1 MLQEKKTTNEQLIAN
16 CVLMEGH
23 EEIVMAKWPKFRAD
37 VFEFLCRYEWRYG
50 ENPTCLDDDA
60 HPITVEQASP
70 EWMFF
75 FTRRHPLP
83 LKFVLPDELIGD
95 GFTGDKTVLCIEP
108 IRGVTICHEWW
119 LGESVLVPPGSPF
132 PLHAETWQWSGRGR
146 VSSSM
151 D

>member
-1 MLQEKKTTNEQLIAN
+1 
-16 CVLMEGH
+16 
-23 EEIVMAKWPKFRAD
+23 MAKWPKFRAD

-70 EWMFF
+70 DWMFF

-83 LKFVLPDELIGD
+83 LKFVLPDKHIGD

-132 PLHAETWQWSGRGR
+132 GRSVRELGERLLGGGKPKKRSSFFGLLPSR
-146 VSSSM
+146 V
-151 D
+151 